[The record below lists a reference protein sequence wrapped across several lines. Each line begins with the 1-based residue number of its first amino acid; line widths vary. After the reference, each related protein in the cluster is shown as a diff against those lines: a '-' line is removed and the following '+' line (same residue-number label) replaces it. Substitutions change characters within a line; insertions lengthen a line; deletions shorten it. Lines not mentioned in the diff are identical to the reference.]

1 MLQANAK
8 AAVPATHTMKR
19 LALYLMA
26 LLYVA
31 AGIIHFTDP
40 GFYLKIMPDWLPAH
54 QLLLYLSG
62 IAEMM
67 LGLLLLFCRT
77 RLLAA
82 WLIVAMLVV
91 FLLLIH
97 IPMTLDYW
105 QNNTS
110 GLWLTIAR
118 IPLQFLLI
126 WWAWQYT
133 RPTAVT
139 HSALK

>member
-1 MLQANAK
+1 
-8 AAVPATHTMKR
+8 MKR
-19 LALYLMA
+19 IALYLMV

-31 AGIIHFTDP
+31 AGVIHFTTP
-40 GFYLKIMPDWLPAH
+40 GFYLNIMPDWLPTH
-54 QLLLYLSG
+54 QLLLNLSG
-62 IAEMM
+62 IAEII
-67 LGLLLLFCRT
+67 LGLLLLPRQT
-77 RLLAA
+77 RPLAA
-82 WLIVAMLVV
+82 WLIIIMLVV

-105 QNNTS
+105 QNNTP

-133 RPTAVT
+133 RHRATGHP
-139 HSALK
+139 ALK

>member
-1 MLQANAK
+1 MFVILQ
-8 AAVPATHTMKR
+8 MKR

-40 GFYLKIMPDWLPAH
+40 RFYLKIMPDWLPAH
-54 QLLLYLSG
+54 QLLLYVSG
-62 IAEMM
+62 VAEII
-67 LGLLLLFCRT
+67 LGMLLLFRRT
-77 RLLAA
+77 RPLAA

-97 IPMTLDYW
+97 IPMTLEYW
-105 QNNTS
+105 QNNTP

-126 WWAWQYT
+126 YWALQYT
-133 RPTAVT
+133 RPQATA
-139 HSALK
+139 HPASK

>member
-1 MLQANAK
+1 
-8 AAVPATHTMKR
+8 
-19 LALYLMA
+19 MA
-26 LLYVA
+26 LLYGA

-40 GFYLKIMPDWLPAH
+40 GFYLNIMPGWLPAH
-54 QLLLYLSG
+54 QLLLNLSG
-62 IAEMM
+62 IAEII
-67 LGLLLLFCRT
+67 LGLLLLPRQT
-77 RLLAA
+77 RPLAA
-82 WLIVAMLVV
+82 WLIIAMLVV

-105 QNNTS
+105 QNNTP

-133 RPTAVT
+133 KPQEAG
-139 HSALK
+139 HPALK